1 MSDVNANVNIYVYY
15 FCLFSYH
22 IEIIKRALPEFFLES
37 VWEYLLFMSRV
48 DGNLN
53 TSHSSEQDEILE
65 LAAELLPASDLIK
78 NPYIRAKQVEIF
90 FALVV
95 ADEERGTSVFAGLER
110 RVHRLLIGNMMKFY
124 VQVESLGTSTAFY
137 DKFSIRYHLTKV
149 LLKILSFDSSGFSQ
163 GTLKLDDATFVRFIN
178 LCVSDAT
185 YLLDESLSKLSEIRE
200 KQVQMQTT
208 PLSPEEQKALAQT
221 ERQCQ
226 SLLSL
231 GSESLTFLARLT
243 AAIPAA
249 FLRPEILDRLTAML
263 NFNLV
268 LLAGPRCSKLKVNN
282 PGKYNFNPRALL
294 GSLIEIYLAL
304 GNEEAF
310 IRSVAGDERSFSPQL
325 FESCVGIMK
334 RTGMSGDMIES
345 FTKLSSS
352 IAPGVGNTETQSS
365 TLPESIPD
373 EYLDPILFNLMVD
386 PVRLPSSRMI
396 VDRATIQAHLL
407 NDPHDPFNRQPL
419 GIEDVEPV
427 AELKAEIESF
437 LRNSSK

>member
-1 MSDVNANVNIYVYY
+1 V
-15 FCLFSYH
+15 
-22 IEIIKRALPEFFLES
+22 KRAVPEFFLEN

-48 DGNLN
+48 DGDLN
-53 TSHSSEQDEILE
+53 TASSSEQDEILE
-65 LAAELLPASDLIK
+65 LAAELLPASELIK

-95 ADEERGTSVFAGLER
+95 NDEERRASVFSSLDR

-149 LLKILSFDSSGFSQ
+149 LLRLLSFDPSGFD
-163 GTLKLDDATFVRFIN
+163 LKELERSLDDSTFVRFIN
-178 LCVSDAT
+178 LCVSDST
-185 YLLDESLSKLSEIRE
+185 YLLDESLSKLTEIRE
-200 KQVQMQTT
+200 KQIQTT
-208 PLSPEEQKALAQT
+208 PLTAEEQKSLAQT

-243 AAIPAA
+243 AAIPSA
-249 FLRPEILDRLTAML
+249 FVRPEILDRLTAML

-294 GSLIEIYLAL
+294 SSLIEIYLSFL
-304 GNEEAF
+304 GNESF

-325 FESCVGIMK
+325 FENCVGIMK
-334 RTGMSGDMIES
+334 RTGMSTDVIES
-345 FTKLSSS
+345 FTKLSEKIMIYGGGQGKKEASEEFD
-352 IAPGVGNTETQSS
+352 TENV
-365 TLPESIPD
+365 PE

-386 PVRLPSSRMI
+386 PVRLPASHMI

-419 GIEDVEPV
+419 TIEEVEPM
-427 AELKAEIESF
+427 AELKNEIEKFIKSQ
-437 LRNSSK
+437 KK

>member
-1 MSDVNANVNIYVYY
+1 
-15 FCLFSYH
+15 
-22 IEIIKRALPEFFLES
+22 
-37 VWEYLLFMSRV
+37 MSRV
-48 DGNLN
+48 DGDLN
-53 TSHSSEQDEILE
+53 AVSSSEQDEILE
-65 LAAELLPASDLIK
+65 LAAELLPASELIK

-95 ADEERGTSVFAGLER
+95 NDEDRRSGMFSGLDR

-149 LLKILSFDSSGFSQ
+149 LLKLLSIDPSGFNVKE
-163 GTLKLDDATFVRFIN
+163 LERVMDDSTFVRFIN
-178 LCVSDAT
+178 LCVSDST
-185 YLLDESLSKLSEIRE
+185 YLLDESLSKLTEIRE
-200 KQVQMQTT
+200 KQIQTT
-208 PLSPEEQKALAQT
+208 PLTAEEQKLLAQT

-226 SLLSL
+226 SLLAL

-243 AAIPAA
+243 AAIPSA
-249 FLRPEILDRLTAML
+249 FVRAEILDRLTAML

-294 GSLIEIYLAL
+294 SSLIEIYLSFL
-304 GNEEAF
+304 GNESF

-325 FESCVGIMK
+325 FENCVGIMK

-345 FTKLSSS
+345 FTKLSDQIMIYGGESKGAAVNEEFS
-352 IAPGVGNTETQSS
+352 TENI
-365 TLPESIPD
+365 PE
-373 EYLDPILFNLMVD
+373 EYLDPILFNLMID
-386 PVRLPSSRMI
+386 PVRLPASHMI

-419 GIEDVEPV
+419 RIEEVEPMT
-427 AELKAEIESF
+427 ELKNEIEKFIKSQ
-437 LRNSSK
+437 KQ

>member
-1 MSDVNANVNIYVYY
+1 
-15 FCLFSYH
+15 
-22 IEIIKRALPEFFLES
+22 
-37 VWEYLLFMSRV
+37 MSRV
-48 DGNLN
+48 EGHLN
-53 TSHSSEQDEILE
+53 TSSSGEQDEILS
-65 LAAELLPASDLIK
+65 LAAELLPASELIK

-90 FALVV
+90 FAIVV
-95 ADEERGTSVFAGLER
+95 NDEERRTSVFASLER
-110 RVHRLLIGNMMKFY
+110 GVHRLLIGNMMKFY

-149 LLKILSFDSSGFSQ
+149 LLKLLQLDAPGFSLPNLQ
-163 GTLKLDDATFVRFIN
+163 KSIDDSTFVRFIN

-185 YLLDESLSKLSEIRE
+185 YLLDESLSKLTEIRE
-200 KQVQMQTT
+200 KQMQTT
-208 PLSPEEQKALAQT
+208 PLTAEEQKLLAQT

-294 GSLIEIYLAL
+294 ASLIEIYLSL
-304 GNEEAF
+304 EGEEAF
-310 IRSVAGDERSFSPQL
+310 VRSVAGDERSFSPQL

-334 RTGMSGDMIES
+334 RTGMSGDMIET
-345 FTKLSSS
+345 FTKLSDRIISLLGWHGTQGS
-352 IAPGVGNTETQSS
+352 KNGVPESNQID
-365 TLPESIPD
+365 PESIPE

-386 PVRLPSSRMI
+386 PVLLPSSHMV

-419 GIEDVEPV
+419 KIEDVEPV
-427 AELKAEIESF
+427 SELKAEIDAF
-437 LRNSSK
+437 IRNAQK

>member
-1 MSDVNANVNIYVYY
+1 MHTFLYFIPTLKFQSLDVVKKAM
-15 FCLFSYH
+15 
-22 IEIIKRALPEFFLES
+22 PEFFLES

-48 DGNLN
+48 DGDLSAVN
-53 TSHSSEQDEILE
+53 SSEQDEILE
-65 LAAELLPASDLIK
+65 LAAELLPSGELIK

-95 ADEERGTSVFAGLER
+95 NDEERRTGVFSGLDR
-110 RVHRLLIGNMMKFY
+110 RVHRLLVGNMMKFY

-149 LLKILSFDSSGFSQ
+149 LLKILSFDAEAFK
-163 GTLKLDDATFVRFIN
+163 LNVLEKCLDDATFVRFLN

-200 KQVQMQTT
+200 KQMRSD
-208 PLSPEEQKALAQT
+208 PLTAEEQKLLAQT

-243 AAIPAA
+243 EAIPTA
-249 FLRPEILDRLTAML
+249 FLRLEILDRLTAML

-282 PGKYNFNPRALL
+282 PSKYNFNPRALL
-294 GSLIEIYLAL
+294 SSLIEIYLSL
-304 GNEEAF
+304 GGEESF
-310 IRSVAGDERSFSPQL
+310 LKSVSGDERSFSPQL

-334 RTGMSGDMIES
+334 RTGMSGEMIES
-345 FTKLSSS
+345 FITLSKKITNGS
-352 IAPGVGNTETQSS
+352 AGKQDVKEV
-365 TLPESIPD
+365 LFDPESIPE
-373 EYLDPILFNLMVD
+373 EYLDPILFNLMID
-386 PVRLPSSRMI
+386 PVRLPSSHMI

-419 GIEDVEPV
+419 RIEEVESMS
-427 AELKAEIESF
+427 ELRNEIEEFIKSQQV
-437 LRNSSK
+437 KK

>member
-1 MSDVNANVNIYVYY
+1 M
-15 FCLFSYH
+15 
-22 IEIIKRALPEFFLES
+22 KRALPEFLLEN

-48 DGNLN
+48 DGDLN
-53 TSHSSEQDEILE
+53 ALNSSEQDEILE
-65 LAAELLPASDLIK
+65 LAAELLPSSNLIK

-95 ADEERGTSVFAGLER
+95 NDEERGSNVFIGLDR
-110 RVHRLLIGNMMKFY
+110 RVHRILITNMMKFY

-149 LLKILSFDSSGFSQ
+149 LLKILSFDSISFTPSQ
-163 GTLKLDDATFVRFIN
+163 LEKSLDDGTFVRFIN

-185 YLLDESLSKLSEIRE
+185 YLLDESLSKLTEIRE
-200 KQVQMQTT
+200 KQMQPTALT
-208 PLSPEEQKALAQT
+208 DEQQKLLAQT

-231 GSESLTFLARLT
+231 GSESLTFLSKLT

-282 PGKYNFNPRALL
+282 PSKYNFNPRSLL
-294 GSLIEIYLAL
+294 TSLIGIYLSL
-304 GNEEAF
+304 GGEEAF
-310 IRSVAGDERSFSPQL
+310 ISSVAGDERSFSPQL

-334 RTGMSGDMIES
+334 RTGMTVEMIES
-345 FTKLSSS
+345 FTTLSNKIISVIS
-352 IAPGVGNTETQSS
+352 AESNHPKNSPENPPIDPET
-365 TLPESIPD
+365 IPD
-373 EYLDPILFNLMVD
+373 QYLDPILFNVMID
-386 PVRLPSSRMI
+386 PVKLPSSQMI

-419 GIEDVEPV
+419 KIEEVESV
-427 AELKAEIESF
+427 TELKAEIEAF
-437 LRNSSK
+437 MRGNK

>member
-1 MSDVNANVNIYVYY
+1 
-15 FCLFSYH
+15 
-22 IEIIKRALPEFFLES
+22 
-37 VWEYLLFMSRV
+37 MSRV
-48 DGNLN
+48 EGHLS
-53 TSHSSEQDEILE
+53 TSNNCEQDEILE

-95 ADEERGTSVFAGLER
+95 NDEDRGTGVFAGLDR

-149 LLKILSFDSSGFSQ
+149 LLKILSFDAVGFSLPNLQ
-163 GTLKLDDATFVRFIN
+163 KNLDDSVFVRFIN

-185 YLLDESLSKLSEIRE
+185 YLLDESLSKLTEIRE
-200 KQVQMQTT
+200 KQMQTT
-208 PLSPEEQKALAQT
+208 RLSAEEQKSLAQT

-249 FLRPEILDRLTAML
+249 FLRSEILDRLTAML

-294 GSLIEIYLAL
+294 ASLIEIYLSL
-304 GNEEAF
+304 GNEEIF
-310 IRSVAGDERSFSPQL
+310 VRSVAGDERSFSPQL

-334 RTGMSGDMIES
+334 RTGMTGDMIES
-345 FTKLSSS
+345 FTKLSDRIISLLGS
-352 IAPGVGNTETQSS
+352 RGSDRNGG
-365 TLPESIPD
+365 PESMLLDPENIPE

-386 PVRLPSSRMI
+386 PVRLPTSHMV
-396 VDRATIQAHLL
+396 VDRSTIQAHLL

-419 GIEDVEPV
+419 KIDEVEP
-427 AELKAEIESF
+427 ATELKAEIDAF
-437 LRNSSK
+437 LLKSHQK